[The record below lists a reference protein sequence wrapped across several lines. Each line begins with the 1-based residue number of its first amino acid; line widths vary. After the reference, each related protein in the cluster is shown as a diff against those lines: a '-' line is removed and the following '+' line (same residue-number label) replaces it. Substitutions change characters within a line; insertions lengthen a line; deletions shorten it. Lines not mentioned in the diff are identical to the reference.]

1 MTWCTSCRGIMA
13 GGHCQV
19 LGRGFAN
26 MLGGVARRT
35 LSTTSGVS
43 AAKEGWL
50 EVHGGYGSPYT
61 RKVQAALRYKHL
73 PFSNHQLMPG
83 NLTGDWDEKGFSD
96 IKPKVIPVVRYPGGD
111 VQNDSTFI
119 LEALDRRFPDRP
131 LLPSDPATG
140 FFSLLLEDMF
150 DEWGTKVMFGSRWQE
165 QLDRDWSGRWLIY
178 DFTMGNG
185 MPLKQSAEMGRQFGA
200 RQVGRMVVVGC
211 SNKELVR
218 RSANDFL
225 SALEDHL
232 EPGNLCLLG
241 PLPTPADFAL
251 YGQLSQ
257 LVVDRTPDTLL
268 RDSFPACWAWI
279 RRLEDLSGL
288 EEGGEYSPTD
298 FLDRMLK
305 FAAEV
310 YLPFLAANRAAIA
323 GGEKEVVT
331 TLWKGTSP
339 LEHKQPVFRCYF
351 QNIHL
356 ISFIFVPIFQ
366 NIRPQKL
373 IWSSK
378 I

>member
-1 MTWCTSCRGIMA
+1 VFLCRD
-13 GGHCQV
+13 
-19 LGRGFAN
+19 
-26 MLGGVARRT
+26 MLGAVVRRSI
-35 LSTTSGVS
+35 STTS
-43 AAKEGWL
+43 AIRAKEGWL

-61 RKVQAALRYKHL
+61 RKVQAALRYKQL

-119 LEALDRRFPDRP
+119 LEALDGRFPQRP
-131 LLPSDPATG
+131 LMPADPATA

-150 DEWGTKVMFGSRWQE
+150 DEWGTKVMFGYRWQD
-165 QLDRDWSGRWLIY
+165 QVDRDWSGRWLIF

-185 MPLKQSAEMGRQFGA
+185 TPLAQSAEMGRQFGA

-211 SNKELVR
+211 SDKELVS
-218 RSANDFL
+218 RSANQLL

-232 EPGNLCLLG
+232 APGNLCLLG

-268 RDSFPACWAWI
+268 RDEFPACWAWI

-288 EEGGEYSPTD
+288 EEGGGEYSATD
-298 FLDRMLK
+298 FLDRMLN

-310 YLPFLAANRAAIA
+310 YLPFLAANRAAIKA
-323 GGEKEVVT
+323 GEKEVET
-331 TLWKGTSP
+331 TLWKSTHP
-339 LEHKQPVFRCYF
+339 LEHRQPVFRYQDKCLTRI
-351 QNIHL
+351 QTAL
-356 ISFIFVPIFQ
+356 KALPEPAKSKVEK
-366 NIRPQKL
+366 KL
-373 IWSSK
+373 KDNGCLSILNES
-378 I
+378 

>member
-1 MTWCTSCRGIMA
+1 MA
-13 GGHCQV
+13 GGQV
-19 LGRGFAN
+19 LGRCFAN
-26 MLGGVARRT
+26 ILGGAARRT
-35 LSTTSGVS
+35 LSTTNSIS

-61 RKVQAALRYKHL
+61 RKVQAALRYKQL

-119 LEALDRRFPDRP
+119 LEALDGRFPERP

-150 DEWGTKVMFGSRWQE
+150 DEWGTKVMFGHRWQE
-165 QLDRDWSGRWLIY
+165 KEDRDWSGRWLIY

-185 MPLKQSAEMGRQFGA
+185 MPLAQSAEMGRQFGA

-211 SNKELVR
+211 SDKELVR
-218 RSANDFL
+218 RSTNDFL

-232 EPGNLCLLG
+232 APGNLCLLG

-279 RRLEDLSGL
+279 RRLEDLSGM

-298 FLDRMLK
+298 FLERMLK

-310 YLPFLAANRAAIA
+310 YLPFLTANRAAIKA
-323 GGEKEVVT
+323 GEKEVVT
-331 TLWKGTSP
+331 TLWKSTSP
-339 LEHKQPVFRCYF
+339 LEHKQPVFRCCF
-351 QNIHL
+351 QNVVLIFLVQFFKTLQMSIHL
-356 ISFIFVPIFQ
+356 LDGC
-366 NIRPQKL
+366 K
-373 IWSSK
+373 W
-378 I
+378 